1 MTDTN
6 LLQEKSQQP
15 NGRPNGINAPATPA
29 QQQMNGHVQH
39 NMAPAN
45 PNVGSDKPWAQ
56 NPPLDT
62 DLVNARNL
70 LGAWEK
76 SMHWSTPISPFT
88 KAITTWL
95 WQNLEQNADV
105 GMDPRE
111 GSIEIEAKIGT
122 LVDVDSGHRIQLP
135 VLNACVISPAQNR
148 KMRFESEMNE
158 VSVPTILGMRPLLIL
173 SGHAIYHL

>member
-1 MTDTN
+1 
-6 LLQEKSQQP
+6 
-15 NGRPNGINAPATPA
+15 
-29 QQQMNGHVQH
+29 
-39 NMAPAN
+39 
-45 PNVGSDKPWAQ
+45 
-56 NPPLDT
+56 
-62 DLVNARNL
+62 
-70 LGAWEK
+70 
-76 SMHWSTPISPFT
+76 MHWSTPISPFT

-158 VSVPTILGMRPLLIL
+158 VSVPHDTRYASSLDPEWPCDLPSRRLTWGSRW
-173 SGHAIYHL
+173 STRT